1 MTTRIPTTPAS
12 TSTSVRCWEDRV
24 QRTAD
29 VLALIP
35 IVNIP
40 ASIVSGVISLRKRD
54 YTGAAL
60 SALGLIPFE
69 GEGATL
75 IKLARDAAH
84 VHHVVKTGT
93 CAVKAARQ
101 RVSTSA
107 RPSALPTE
115 FRCRLLTQRSWW
127 SEQSGGSVRP
137 ACSTQSCR
145 CFNVYNK
152 GGRPTWS
159 RQQ

>member
-1 MTTRIPTTPAS
+1 MTTRIPATSAS
-12 TSTSVRCWEDRV
+12 ASTSVRGWEDRV

-75 IKLARDAAH
+75 IKLARAAAH

-93 CAVKAARQ
+93 SAVKSARQ
-101 RVSTSA
+101 RVAPQT
-107 RPSALPTE
+107 RPSAVPT
-115 FRCRLLTQRSWW
+115 
-127 SEQSGGSVRP
+127 SGI
-137 ACSTQSCR
+137 A
-145 CFNVYNK
+145 
-152 GGRPTWS
+152 PTSS
-159 RQQ
+159 RHLAA